1 MRRRHGENR
10 IVEYSLIRGD
20 GILDT
25 IIRTVVPIYLLIG
38 LGFLSRRFKLLRPG
52 DERVLNGYVY
62 FFALPALFFINIAE
76 IRFTHDTL
84 RFVLAGVSPIFIAL
98 VIYTLLYRIC
108 KLSKDTFYLLTL
120 STIFGSL
127 GFFGI
132 PFVMFAF
139 PTAEGEHLAILS
151 ASFISV
157 VGVSTSLIFLEMYK
171 LEQDRR
177 WRNLILVLK
186 KLSKNPLILSI
197 LCGIIV
203 SVSGLTLPSPLQTTV
218 HMLGKTTSTVAIF
231 MLGVFLYGRRYTEL
245 GTALKLSTLRIVFLP
260 AVALLIIKFVFKLP
274 DMEQSVLVLM
284 HNMPVA
290 ISMIVLSQRYD
301 FRKETMASVILVSSI
316 GAGVYL
322 NIWIFILQYL

>member
-1 MRRRHGENR
+1 M
-10 IVEYSLIRGD
+10 
-20 GILDT
+20 
-25 IIRTVVPIYLLIG
+25 RTVVPIYLLIG
-38 LGFLSRRFKLLRPG
+38 LGFLSRRFKLLKPG

-62 FFALPALFFINIAE
+62 YFALPALFFINIAE
-76 IRFTHDTL
+76 IRFTPDTL
-84 RFVLAGVSPIFIAL
+84 RFVLAGVSPIFVVLI
-98 VIYTLLYRIC
+98 IYTLVYRIF
-108 KLSKDTFYLLTL
+108 KLSKDTFYLIIL

-157 VGVSTSLIFLEMYK
+157 VSVSTSLIFFEMYK
-171 LEQDRR
+171 LEQAHM
-177 WRNLILVLK
+177 WRNILRVLK

-197 LCGIIV
+197 LCGVILSLTGI
-203 SVSGLTLPSPLQTTV
+203 TLPSPLQTTV

-231 MLGVFLYGRRYTEL
+231 MLGVFLYGRKYTEL
-245 GTALKLSTLRIVFLP
+245 GTALTLSTLRMIILP
-260 AVALLIIKFVFKLP
+260 TIALLLIKFVFKLP
-274 DMEQSVLVLM
+274 SMEQSVLVLM

-290 ISMIVLSQRYD
+290 ISMIILSQRYD
-301 FRKETMASVILVSSI
+301 FRKDTMASVILVSSI

>member
-1 MRRRHGENR
+1 M
-10 IVEYSLIRGD
+10 
-20 GILDT
+20 
-25 IIRTVVPIYLLIG
+25 RTVVPIYLLIG
-38 LGFLSRRFKLLRPG
+38 LGFLSRRFKLLKLG
-52 DERVLNGYVY
+52 DERVLNSYVY

-76 IRFTHDTL
+76 MRFTHDTL
-84 RFVLAGVSPIFIAL
+84 RFVLAGVSPIL
-98 VIYTLLYRIC
+98 VVLIIYTLLYRIC
-108 KLSKDTFYLLTL
+108 KLSRDTFYLLTL

-139 PTAEGEHLAILS
+139 PTAEGEHFAILS
-151 ASFISV
+151 ASSISV
-157 VGVSTSLIFLEMYK
+157 VGVSISLVFLEMYK
-171 LEQDRR
+171 QEQDHI
-177 WRNLILVLK
+177 WHNLIRVLK

-197 LCGIIV
+197 LCGVIV
-203 SVSGLTLPSPLQTTV
+203 SVAGLVLPSSLQTTV

-245 GTALKLSTLRIVFLP
+245 GTAFKLSALRIVLLP
-260 AVALLIIKFVFKLP
+260 AVAALLTKFAFKLP
-274 DMEQSVLVLM
+274 SMEQSVLVLM

-301 FRKETMASVILVSSI
+301 FRKETMASVILVSSL

-322 NIWIFILQYL
+322 NIWTLILQYL